1 MPIFEY
7 ACRRCGHRFEE
18 LVLTGNPRVACP
30 RCRSHRPQKLVSRV
44 YAYKTE
50 AQRLRDF
57 DPAAARD
64 PSFTRDMRNVGLATQ
79 KRLQKM
85 GVDLGDAFAAK
96 LDEARSGKI
105 LKA

>member
-7 ACRRCGHRFEE
+7 LCRRCGHRFEE
-18 LVLTGNPRVACP
+18 LVLTAKPRLACP
-30 RCRSHRPQKLVSRV
+30 RCDSPRAQKLVSRV
-44 YAYKTE
+44 YAHKSET
-50 AQRLRDF
+50 QRLRDF
-57 DPAAARD
+57 SPEDLRD

-79 KRLQKM
+79 KKLKKT